1 VSVLG
6 VTVIVNLFYFSYTPL
21 VPVFGERLGVGAF
34 LTSLLLSANALGS
47 IAGASLIARGL
58 PFGRGQIYV
67 GGSTVA
73 LCALLVFAI
82 AGWYPACLLALMIA
96 GVGTSGF
103 ATMQSVLVMVN
114 ASDDMRG
121 RAMGLLSM
129 SIGVLP
135 LAMLLL
141 GLGAQAVGP
150 TTGVMVSASLGLAAL
165 AAWSIRRP
173 EAVSA
178 P

>member
-1 VSVLG
+1 
-6 VTVIVNLFYFSYTPL
+6 
-21 VPVFGERLGVGAF
+21 
-34 LTSLLLSANALGS
+34 
-47 IAGASLIARGL
+47 
-58 PFGRGQIYV
+58 
-67 GGSTVA
+67 
-73 LCALLVFAI
+73 
-82 AGWYPACLLALMIA
+82 
-96 GVGTSGF
+96 
-103 ATMQSVLVMVN
+103 
-114 ASDDMRG
+114 
-121 RAMGLLSM
+121 MGLLSM